1 MKTQNRL
8 KKELNHAKL
17 ILSTKTLKQDD
28 IEKTAKIIESLLLH
42 LISCESLE
50 IKDTRNMYNSC
61 SFDGEWQ
68 LETLFPADI
77 KYATLEDIKY
87 YYEKEIKELN
97 LSVLQVARLLRN
109 QAILSESTTI
119 RHNNRTI
126 RASKVLKHAK
136 TPNSDLF

>member
-17 ILSTKTLKQDD
+17 ILSTKNLKQDD
-28 IEKTAKIIESLLLH
+28 IEKTSKIIESLLLH
-42 LISCESLE
+42 LIACEHLE

-68 LETLFPADI
+68 LETLFPTDI
-77 KYATLEDIKY
+77 KYATLEDIKHY
-87 YYEKEIKELN
+87 YGKEMKELN
-97 LSVLQVARLLRN
+97 LSVLQIARMLRN
-109 QAILSESTTI
+109 QSILSESTTI

-126 RASKVLKHAK
+126 RASKVLKHLG
-136 TPNSDLF
+136 TDLL